1 MKPLQELLSR
11 IRWDK
16 EFGKGRFE
24 IGYDDHL
31 EKRIVRIPFEEIAF
45 EEGTHFSF
53 QIRNPGGEVVTI
65 PYHRVREVYKD
76 GNLIWHRPHQT
87 GEQEK

>member
-16 EFGKGRFE
+16 EFGKGRLE
-24 IGYDDHL
+24 IGYDDRL
-31 EKRIVRIPFEEIAF
+31 ERRIVRISFEEIAF
-45 EEGTHFSF
+45 EEGNRFSF
-53 QIRNPGGEVVTI
+53 QVRNPESEVVAI

-76 GNLIWHRPHQT
+76 GDLIWHRTQ
-87 GEQEK
+87 KV

>member
-1 MKPLQELLSR
+1 MRPLQELLSR

-31 EKRIVRIPFEEIAF
+31 EKRSVRILFEEIVF
-45 EEGTHFSF
+45 QEGNPFYFHA
-53 QIRNPGGEVVTI
+53 RNPDGQMVAI

-76 GNLIWHRPHQT
+76 GTLIWQRPRRT
-87 GEQEK
+87 REQEK